1 MSQRGTYLPAGIG
14 YSTVYADIDFETY
27 SEAGYTWTGE
37 KWKSTGTPQ
46 KAGLSAVG
54 SMVYS
59 LHSSTEILCMAYN
72 LKDGSGKKLWT
83 PSMPLPH
90 DLLTFVHSGGLIEA
104 HNSAFEHHVWNN
116 VLVPRYG
123 FPPLSHIQQRC
134 SMAKA
139 RAFALPGALG
149 DAAIAIGTSARK
161 DKDGTRLINKF
172 CKPKQPSKKD
182 PSNRVRPEDDPE
194 DFAKLCD
201 YCLQDIETESELSS
215 RLPDLQPEELE
226 FWLNTQKSN
235 YTGVGVDSKSVRNI
249 IAVLNQAYAR
259 YNLELHALTGGQ
271 VSEASKGQ
279 QLQKWCAEQ
288 GVNLSAM
295 DDEAVT
301 GALANPILLPHVRRA
316 LEIRQLI
323 SSAGVKKVFAMNLQ
337 ATPDDRLC
345 DLFIFHGARTGRDTG
360 ADVQPQNLVKN
371 GPKIQWCT
379 ECEKPFGM
387 HHTESCPRCGGVVC
401 LLAEK
406 RNGGSWSW
414 EAVDHALEDITLQWL
429 EWVEWVYGDAVLTIS
444 GCIRGMFVPS
454 KGKDFIAS
462 DYSAIEAV
470 VAACLAGEQWRI
482 DTFNAKKDIY
492 LVSAAQITGKTEQ
505 DYSDYFEANGA
516 KHPDRQKIGKVA
528 ELALGYGGS
537 IGAWRQFDSTP
548 NFTDAQ
554 VKENVYAWRKASP
567 AIVEMWGG
575 TSRYGKPDFYGLEG
589 MAILATLNPGQE
601 YNYRSISYAVKDNIL
616 FCRLPSGRTL
626 TYHQPLVRP
635 SLKWEG
641 KQELTFMGYNTNPK
655 MGPKGWHRLSTFGG
669 RLYENVVQAVSRDIM
684 RDATNRL
691 ERAGYPIVLRVHD
704 ELVGEIDEGFGSIEE
719 FETLMAVMPEWAK
732 DWAVRAAGGWRGKRY
747 RKE

>member
-1 MSQRGTYLPAGIG
+1 MTRGAYTPAGVG
-14 YSTVYADIDFETY
+14 YSTVYADVDFETY
-27 SEAGYTWTGE
+27 SEAGYVWTDE
-37 KWKSTGTPQ
+37 KWKSVGTPQ

-54 SMVYS
+54 AMVYS
-59 LHSSTEILCMAYN
+59 LHPSTEVLCMAYN

-83 PSMPLPH
+83 PSMPLPY
-90 DLLTFVHSGGLIEA
+90 DLIEFVRSGGLLEA
-104 HNSAFEHHVWNN
+104 HNSAFEHHLWNN
-116 VLVPRYG
+116 VLVPRFG

-182 PSNRVRPEDDPE
+182 PRNRIRPEDDPE
-194 DFAKLCD
+194 DFAALCA

-235 YTGVGVDSKSVRNI
+235 YAGVGVDSEAVQNI
-249 IAVLNQAYAR
+249 IAILTQAYAR
-259 YNLELHALTGGQ
+259 YNLELHSLTEGQ

-301 GALANPILLPHVRRA
+301 GALANPIFIPHVRRA

-323 SSAGVKKVFAMNLQ
+323 SSAGVKKVYAMNLQ
-337 ATPDDRLC
+337 ATPDNRLC
-345 DLFIFHGARTGRDTG
+345 DLFIYHGARTGRDTG

-387 HHTESCPRCGGVVC
+387 HHTESCPRCGGAVC
-401 LLAEK
+401 ILAEK

-414 EAVDHALEDITLQWL
+414 EAVDHALADMSLRWL
-429 EWVEWVYGDAVLTIS
+429 EWVEWIYGDAVLTIS
-444 GCIRGMFVPS
+444 GCIRGLFVPAMN
-454 KGKDFIAS
+454 KDFIAS

-470 VAACLAGEQWRI
+470 VAACLAGEQWRM
-482 DTFNAKKDIY
+482 DTFLAKKDIY

-505 DYSDYFEANGA
+505 DYADYFNANGA

-537 IGAWRQFDSTP
+537 VGAWRQFDSTP

-575 TSRYGKPDFYGLEG
+575 TSRYGKPEFYGLEG
-589 MAILATLNPGQE
+589 MAILATLNPGQA
-601 YNYRSISYAVKDNIL
+601 YDYRSISYCVKGNIL

-626 TYHQPLVRP
+626 TYHSPEVRQ

-669 RLYENVVQAVSRDIM
+669 RLFENVVQAVSRDIM

-691 ERAGYPIVLRVHD
+691 EREGYPIVLRVHD
-704 ELVGEIDEGFGSIEE
+704 ELVGEVDECFGSIEE
-719 FETLMAVMPEWAK
+719 FERLMAVMPEWATG
-732 DWAVRAAGGWRGKRY
+732 WPVRAAGGWRGKRY
-747 RKE
+747 RKD